1 MKQLPT
7 IQSRGRRT
15 PNVWPGTVGITRTG
29 TEEAGLAERHE
40 VSGGLDFGPDLVKS
54 VGTVDQKALQRL
66 IGLYL
71 PRPFALPSLEHLDAS
86 VHSALDAMRAEYGLA
101 ATTLRGRRQAYSL
114 FRRFLKESASE
125 QALICGDPHA
135 QARVLKDF
143 IASERNRGKTRAS
156 INSVWRALRS
166 VFEQVAAAQ
175 RASNPFRFVQTPHA
189 GEGRVACLTPD
200 AAARILVFVQND
212 ASVDPPLRARNA
224 AIVGT
229 MLLAGL
235 RKREALS
242 IRVEDVDFVDRTIIV
257 RKGKGR
263 NGGRSRTIPMTHQ
276 LHVILERYFS
286 VRASVKSTAP
296 QLFLGVRGRP
306 LSDCVLR
313 RLFRTISDRTN
324 VFVTPHMLRHT
335 FCTLLSRF
343 GISDRLAREA
353 MGHADLRTLQ
363 RYQHVYP
370 GELAQSLDRMVL
382 ALD

>member
-1 MKQLPT
+1 MDN
-7 IQSRGRRT
+7 S
-15 PNVWPGTVGITRTG
+15 V
-29 TEEAGLAERHE
+29 AE
-40 VSGGLDFGPDLVKS
+40 G
-54 VGTVDQKALQRL
+54 DQKVLQRF
-66 IGLYL
+66 IGRYL
-71 PRPFALPSLEHLDAS
+71 ARPFAVASLEHLDAF
-86 VHSALDAMRAEYGLA
+86 VYSALDAMRAEDGLA
-101 ATTLRGRRQAYSL
+101 ATTLRGRRQAYTL
-114 FRRFLKESASE
+114 FRRFLKETRNE
-125 QALICGDPHA
+125 RGLIGGDPHL
-135 QARVLKDF
+135 QVRILKQF
-143 IASERNRGKTRAS
+143 IANERNRGKARAS

-166 VFEQVAAAQ
+166 VFEAQ
-175 RASNPFRFVQTPHA
+175 RASNPFRLVQTPHA
-189 GEGRVACLTPD
+189 GEARMACLTPD

-212 ASVDPPLRARNA
+212 ACVEPRLRARNA

-242 IRVEDVDFVDRTIIV
+242 IRVEDVDLKERTILV

-263 NGGRSRTIPMTHQ
+263 NGGRSRTIPMTDQ
-276 LHVILERYFS
+276 LQVILERYGS

-296 QLFLGVRGRP
+296 ELFLGVRGRP

-313 RLFRTISDRTN
+313 RLFRTISERTN

-343 GISDRLAREA
+343 GISDRLARQA

-370 GELAQSLDRMVL
+370 GELAQSLHRLVL
-382 ALD
+382 ELD